1 MTEKEKMLKQM
12 LHDANDLKSYQMIWL
27 GQRIFVMTTTNFAHL
42 MKKESKTDEKVAGR
56 SQRSIVMRFVKGK
69 LHQYFF
75 EIICFRNSRDIFYS
89 PLHNGIKYRQQI
101 LPFQC

>member
-1 MTEKEKMLKQM
+1 MTEKEKMLSKCFM
-12 LHDANDLKSYQMIWL
+12 TRMMLKSYQMIGI
-27 GQRIFVMTTTNFAHL
+27 GQRIFVMITTSFAHL
-42 MKKESKTDEKVAGR
+42 KSFLHCDE
-56 SQRSIVMRFVKGK
+56 IVKGK

>member
-1 MTEKEKMLKQM
+1 MTEKEKMMKQM

-42 MKKESKTDEKVAGR
+42 MKKESKTDEKVGGR

-69 LHQYFF
+69 LHQ
-75 EIICFRNSRDIFYS
+75 
-89 PLHNGIKYRQQI
+89 
-101 LPFQC
+101 

>member
-12 LHDANDLKSYQMIWL
+12 LHDANNLKSYQMIWL

>member
-12 LHDANDLKSYQMIWL
+12 LHDANNLKSYQMIWL

-42 MKKESKTDEKVAGR
+42 MKKERKTDEKVGGR

-69 LHQYFF
+69 LHQ
-75 EIICFRNSRDIFYS
+75 
-89 PLHNGIKYRQQI
+89 
-101 LPFQC
+101 

>member
-27 GQRIFVMTTTNFAHL
+27 GQRIFVMTTTNFAQL

-69 LHQYFF
+69 LHQ
-75 EIICFRNSRDIFYS
+75 
-89 PLHNGIKYRQQI
+89 
-101 LPFQC
+101 